1 MNASS
6 SILLT
11 IISKSPSL
19 SRSAYAAPL
28 EKLGSLSAELF
39 PTSLNVKLP
48 SFLRLEQWDE
58 LSEVHDKLYEKT
70 STQLRK
76 IYFNKNF
83 FLKRNFLKQIEND

>member
-48 SFLRLEQWDE
+48 SFLYSKFGNF
-58 LSEVHDKLYEKT
+58 SEG
-70 STQLRK
+70 SSS
-76 IYFNKNF
+76 
-83 FLKRNFLKQIEND
+83 

>member
-48 SFLRLEQWDE
+48 SFL
-58 LSEVHDKLYEKT
+58 
-70 STQLRK
+70 
-76 IYFNKNF
+76 
-83 FLKRNFLKQIEND
+83 